1 MRILIIGCGYVGS
14 ALAEQLLACGAEVYA
29 VRRSTTE
36 TPPPSLSKAHWFTVD
51 ITQKEAVHQLAGAW
65 DAVVNC
71 VSSSRGGVEVYQRV
85 FLEAGR
91 YLREVFS
98 AQPPRLHIHLSS
110 TSVYGQTTGEWVTE
124 DSPTEPN
131 SETGRILVATE
142 RLWLDASDDGL
153 PVRILRLAGIY
164 GPGRC
169 YWLNQFLSGS
179 ARLGEGD
186 GRFLN
191 MIHRQDVVQ
200 AILKVLEQPKAAGAR
215 IYNVVDN
222 EPVPLRELYQGLA
235 HLLKR
240 PLPPEAVHET
250 SAPRKRALTNKRV
263 SNRRLKTELGWA
275 PSYPSWREGFR
286 EEIQRLQAAGLLPPL
301 ETSTSED

>member
-1 MRILIIGCGYVGS
+1 MRILIIGCGYVGG
-14 ALAEQLLACGAEVYA
+14 ALAEQLLARGAQVFA
-29 VRRSTTE
+29 VRRSTAE
-36 TPPPSLSKAHWFTVD
+36 TTSPSLSKAHWLTAD
-51 ITQKEAVHQLAGAW
+51 ITQKEAVRQLAGSW

-91 YLREVFS
+91 YLREIFS
-98 AQPPRLHIHLSS
+98 AQPPRLYIHLSS

-142 RLWLDASDDGL
+142 RLWLDAAAGGF
-153 PVRILRLAGIY
+153 PVNVLRLAGIY

-179 ARLGEGD
+179 ARLGQGE

-191 MIHRQDVVQ
+191 MIHRQDVVR
-200 AILKVLEQPKAAGAR
+200 AILKVLEQPQNAGAR
-215 IYNVVDN
+215 IYNVVDD
-222 EPVPLRELYQGLA
+222 EPVPLRELYEGLA

-240 PLPPEAVHET
+240 PLPPTAGHET
-250 SAPRKRALTNKRV
+250 STPRKRALTNKRV
-263 SNRRLKTELGWA
+263 SNHRLKTELGWV

-286 EEIQRLQAAGLLPPL
+286 EEIHRLQAAGLLPPL
-301 ETSTSED
+301 AASTSGD